1 MEENIADALK
11 IAGSVLLFVMG
22 LSISILSF
30 SQARESIDLVLA
42 YSDRESLTIE
52 NDDRFYYMANSKDTK
67 RYVGKETIIPAIY
80 RAYKESYKIVF
91 EFPNDDHYLFT
102 QDVKNEQTG
111 QFERDKEI
119 VIIDLK
125 EQNIGSD
132 LASRQFLNGIL
143 YRDFE
148 YEPGKNE
155 EDYKQYFKIKPNS
168 ISLYEYL
175 TKKEKE
181 GTYKIEE
188 SLGTFYIEDLGG
200 TPYVDQK
207 NPDGTIES
215 VRQADTNKQEKRVIT
230 YRFIPK

>member
-1 MEENIADALK
+1 MEDNVADALK
-11 IAGSVLLFVMG
+11 MAGSVLLFVMG

-30 SQARESIDLVLA
+30 SQAREAIDLVLA

-52 NDDRFYYMANSKDTK
+52 NDDRFYYMANNKDTK

-91 EFPNDDHYLFT
+91 EFPNNDHYLFT

-111 QFERDKEI
+111 QFEKDKEI

-148 YEPGKNE
+148 YELGKNE

-175 TKKEKE
+175 TNKE
-181 GTYKIEE
+181 GAYKIEE
-188 SLGTFYIEDLGG
+188 SLGTYYIEDLGG
-200 TPYVDQK
+200 TPYVD
-207 NPDGTIES
+207 NPDGTS
-215 VRQADTNKQEKRVIT
+215 VRQPDTNKQEKRVIT
-230 YRFIPK
+230 YRFIPQ